1 MLNTKIWDNL
11 EKLKTYKDAFITWNT
26 KYVPPAM
33 GSNTSGTDTVK
44 SQPRDHQAII
54 SLNIN
59 LPNNDYSLH
68 PQITLLNL

>member
-1 MLNTKIWDNL
+1 M
-11 EKLKTYKDAFITWNT
+11 YKDAFITWNT
-26 KYVPPAM
+26 KYVLPAM

-44 SQPRDHQAII
+44 SHQAII

-68 PQITLLNL
+68 PQISLLNLQSSFRKVAIDTMSRC